1 MRTCT
6 TLLAAALL
14 LTASCAAPDTAPD
27 GSDPTTPAA
36 DGGQT
41 AADPNFAKGARP
53 VEGSI
58 LPPSDPQ
65 ARRVGHVILE
75 CDGHLRSWTDLMA
88 MPRNADNQQK
98 IGTLSLALGS
108 LVAKNRDILEDQVV
122 SGSVRNRGIAS
133 AALGFSG
140 DPAIA
145 PLIASNV
152 AAAETEVASKALLG
166 LGVLCS
172 EDTPLA
178 PILDAV
184 VRADATPAMLSNAAF
199 CLFQLAIKFEKDPD
213 GSMTAAFLELLRNPE
228 PTVRAQAV
236 LGLGILKSHSALPQ
250 IIDILAADPVPTLR
264 TAAAYALGQIGAP
277 EGLGPL
283 VSALSD
289 TDSVTAGTARASLA
303 RFYGRDLGPQPGAWR
318 AAQPK

>member
-6 TLLAAALL
+6 TLLAVALL
-14 LTASCAAPDTAPD
+14 LAASCAAPNPAPEGPD
-27 GSDPTTPAA
+27 PAA
-36 DGGQT
+36 PGEN
-41 AADPNFAKGARP
+41 AANPSAGAGAEP
-53 VEGSI
+53 ANDSV

-65 ARRVGHVILE
+65 ARKVGHVLLE

-88 MPRNADNQQK
+88 MPRSSDNQQK

-108 LVAKNRDILEDQVV
+108 LVAKNREILEDQVV

-140 DPAIA
+140 DPAVA

-152 AAAETEVASKALLG
+152 AATETEVASKALLG
-166 LGVLCS
+166 LGVLCA
-172 EDTPLA
+172 EDTPVS

-184 VRADATPAMLSNAAF
+184 MRADASPAMLSNAAF
-199 CLFQLAIKFEKDPD
+199 CLFQLAIKYEKDVD
-213 GSMTAAFLELLRNPE
+213 GSMTAAFMHLLRNPE

-236 LGLGILKSHSALPQ
+236 LGLGLLKSHSAMPQ
-250 IIDILAADPVPTLR
+250 IIDILAADPIPTLR

-277 EGLGPL
+277 ESLGPL
-283 VSALSD
+283 IGALSD
-289 TDSVTAGTARASLA
+289 ADAVTAGTARAALA
-303 RFYGRDLGPQPGAWR
+303 RFYGQDLGPQPAAWR
-318 AAQPK
+318 AALTR